1 MSERFRGLLLTG
13 SLIVVTGLQGCASSS
28 PAAKPT
34 PTKTQASD
42 VVVAVPT
49 ENQQKPSIAPSEN
62 AGTAQSQVKADVESP
77 PSVSAPVISDTA
89 EPQPSPNSRMDA
101 PKPAAKAGAAQNPKA
116 KAAQKPK
123 VETAPKPK
131 PVVPEKPKPA
141 KQTPPESV
149 AKVEPAVVP
158 KQQVKP
164 AVPSIKPAA
173 PPQPVQSP
181 TEDKEV
187 GDELS
192 LEPEVVEPAIEVTL
206 EALPMTI
213 RGQWMLSASGDACS
227 LSSMPI
233 PFDDGQGM
241 SKLQLV
247 LTTQHW
253 LVKTQSDIDL
263 SYSGTGLTVD
273 DDKYFPIDRL
283 VRESDLMFTKEYAAI
298 TDAFIAG
305 KSLRVTL
312 GFWPTWPVT
321 ETKAI
326 TVPVQHFASAHHAWK
341 QCLSLIK

>member
-34 PTKTQASD
+34 PTRTQASD
-42 VVVAVPT
+42 VVVAAPT

-77 PSVSAPVISDTA
+77 PSVAPVISDTA
-89 EPQPSPNSRMDA
+89 GPQPSPNSRMDA
-101 PKPAAKAGAAQNPKA
+101 PKPAAKAE
-116 KAAQKPK
+116 AAQKPK
-123 VETAPKPK
+123 AEIAPKPK
-131 PVVPEKPKPA
+131 SVVPENPKPA
-141 KQTPPESV
+141 KQTPPKSV

-158 KQQVKP
+158 NQPVKP
-164 AVPSIKPAA
+164 AAPSIKPAA
-173 PPQPVQSP
+173 SAQPS
-181 TEDKEV
+181 TEHAEV
-187 GDELS
+187 SDELP
-192 LEPEVVEPAIEVTL
+192 LEPEVAEPAIEVTL
-206 EALPMTI
+206 DTLPMTI
-213 RGQWMLSASGDACS
+213 RGQWVLSALGDTCS
-227 LSSMPI
+227 LSSVSI

-273 DDKYFPIDRL
+273 DDKHFPIDRL

-326 TVPVQHFASAHHAWK
+326 TVPVQHFATAHQAWK